1 MKKTALITGASSG
14 FGYEFAKIFAAN
26 GYDLVLTARNQEK
39 LKALA
44 AELKEKNG
52 AEVFVIVKDLSQ
64 KDAALDI
71 FTETEQAGIDVTVL
85 VNNAG
90 FGDYGRY
97 ADTDWE
103 KQLKMVTVNIVA
115 LMQLTRL
122 YLPQMRRRNNGKI
135 LNVASMAA
143 FTPGPYM
150 SVYYASK
157 AFVLSFSE
165 ALTGEL
171 KGTGVTV
178 TAVCPGPAATGFE
191 KVAGSGARKL
201 FGALTPASAKETA
214 LFSYGALTRGKIV
227 AVPGAM
233 NKISSIGHRFLPR
246 SVLRAIILRLQG
258 ED

>member
-1 MKKTALITGASSG
+1 MKKTVLITGASSG
-14 FGYEFAKIFAAN
+14 FGCEFARIFAAD
-26 GYDLVLTARNQEK
+26 GYDLVLTARNEK
-39 LKALA
+39 KLRALA
-44 AELKEKNG
+44 AELKDKCG
-52 AEVFVIVKDLSQ
+52 TEVFIIVKDLSQ

-71 FTETEQAGIDVTVL
+71 FNETEQAGIDVNIL
-85 VNNAG
+85 INDAG
-90 FGDYGRY
+90 FGDYSRY
-97 ADTDWE
+97 SEACWE
-103 KQLKMVTVNIVA
+103 KQYEMVNVNIIA
-115 LMQLTRL
+115 LIQLTRL
-122 YLPQMRRRNNGKI
+122 YLPQMVRRKDGKI
-135 LNVASMAA
+135 LNMASMAA
-143 FTPGPYM
+143 FAPGPYM

-201 FGALTPASAKETA
+201 FSATKKASAKEVA
-214 LFSYGALTRGKIV
+214 LFSYHALIRGKTV
-227 AVPGAM
+227 AVPGIM
-233 NKISSIGHRFLPR
+233 NRISSVGQRFLPR